1 MEKLIDKIIYAMKNS
16 DSLTDDEE
24 IVRRG
29 LEIIA
34 IKIFFAV
41 IIIIA
46 GLLFGCFFESLV
58 FTIAFTSL
66 RQYGGGY
73 HADSQNK
80 CFLMSTLMLIV
91 SLGIIK
97 AIKTFPQL
105 ILPLGIITIISIVYV
120 FAAAP
125 IDTLNKRLDKDE
137 VRVYGKRARIFAA
150 ILTITSAVLFFLN
163 LNVFASAVMTGI
175 VMSAYL
181 MLKGQISNF
190 IHRGKYE

>member
-1 MEKLIDKIIYAMKNS
+1 MEKLIDKIIDEMKNS

-29 LEIIA
+29 LEVIA

-41 IIIIA
+41 IIIIV
-46 GLLFGCFFESLV
+46 GVLFGCFFESLV

-66 RQYGGGY
+66 RQYSGGY

-80 CFLMSTLMLIV
+80 CFMMSTLMLVI

-97 AIKTFPQL
+97 LIKIFPQL
-105 ILPLGIITIISIVYV
+105 ILPLGIFTLISIVYV
-120 FAAAP
+120 LVAAP
-125 IDTLNKRLDKDE
+125 IDTPNKRLDKDE
-137 VRVYGKRARIFAA
+137 IRVYGKRARIFAA
-150 ILTITSAVLFFLN
+150 VLTITAVALFLLDLN
-163 LNVFASAVMTGI
+163 IFASAVMTGI

-181 MLKGQISNF
+181 MLKGQISNY
-190 IHRGKYE
+190 INREEV

>member
-1 MEKLIDKIIYAMKNS
+1 MEKIIDKIIDAMKNS

-29 LEIIA
+29 LEVIA

-41 IIIIA
+41 VIIIV
-46 GLLFGCFFESLV
+46 GLLFGCFFESVL

-66 RQYGGGY
+66 RQYSGGY

-80 CFLMSTLMLIV
+80 CFMMSTLMLII

-97 AIKTFPQL
+97 LVKIFPQL
-105 ILPLGIITIISIVYV
+105 ILPLGIFTLISIVYV
-120 FAAAP
+120 LVAAP
-125 IDTLNKRLDKDE
+125 IDTPNKRLDKDE
-137 VRVYGKRARIFAA
+137 IRVYGKRARIFAA
-150 ILTITSAVLFFLN
+150 VLTITAVVLFFLD

-181 MLKGQISNF
+181 MLKGQISNY
-190 IHRGKYE
+190 INREEV

>member
-1 MEKLIDKIIYAMKNS
+1 MEKIIDKIIDKMKRS

-46 GLLFGCFFESLV
+46 GLLLGCFFESLV

-66 RQYGGGY
+66 RQYSGGY

-80 CFLMSTLMLIV
+80 CFMMSTLMLII

-97 AIKTFPQL
+97 LIKIFPQL
-105 ILPLGIITIISIVYV
+105 ILPLSLITLILIVYV
-120 FAAAP
+120 FVAAP
-125 IDTLNKRLDKDE
+125 IDTPNKRLDKDE

-150 ILTITSAVLFFLN
+150 VLTITTAALFILDLN
-163 LNVFASAVMTGI
+163 IFASAVMTGI

-181 MLKGQISNF
+181 MLKGQISNY
-190 IHRGKYE
+190 INGEEV

>member
-1 MEKLIDKIIYAMKNS
+1 MEKIIDKIIDKMKRS

-58 FTIAFTSL
+58 FTISFTSL
-66 RQYGGGY
+66 RQYSGGY

-80 CFLMSTLMLIV
+80 CFVMSTLMLII

-97 AIKTFPQL
+97 LIKIFPQL
-105 ILPLGIITIISIVYV
+105 ILPLDLITLISIVYIFV
-120 FAAAP
+120 AAP
-125 IDTLNKRLDKDE
+125 IDTPNKRLDKDE
-137 VRVYGKRARIFAA
+137 IRVYGKRARIFAA
-150 ILTITSAVLFFLN
+150 VLTIITAALFLLDLN
-163 LNVFASAVMTGI
+163 IFASAVMTGI

-181 MLKGQISNF
+181 MVKGQISNY
-190 IHRGKYE
+190 INREKV

>member
-1 MEKLIDKIIYAMKNS
+1 MEKIIDKIIDAMKNS

-29 LEIIA
+29 LEVIA

-41 IIIIA
+41 IIIIV

-66 RQYGGGY
+66 RQYSGGY

-80 CFLMSTLMLIV
+80 CFVMSTLMLII

-97 AIKTFPQL
+97 LIKIFPQL
-105 ILPLGIITIISIVYV
+105 ILPLGIFTLISIVYV
-120 FAAAP
+120 LVAAP
-125 IDTLNKRLDKDE
+125 IDTPNKRLDKDE
-137 VRVYGKRARIFAA
+137 IRVYGKRARIFAA
-150 ILTITSAVLFFLN
+150 VLTITAVFFFFLD

-181 MLKGQISNF
+181 MLKGQISNY
-190 IHRGKYE
+190 INREEV

>member
-1 MEKLIDKIIYAMKNS
+1 MEKIIDKIIDAMQNS

-29 LEIIA
+29 LEVIA

-41 IIIIA
+41 IIIIV
-46 GLLFGCFFESLV
+46 GLLFDCFFESLV

-66 RQYGGGY
+66 RQYSGGY

-80 CFLMSTLMLIV
+80 CFVMSTLMLII

-97 AIKTFPQL
+97 LIKIFPQQ
-105 ILPLGIITIISIVYV
+105 ILPLGIFTLISIVYV
-120 FAAAP
+120 LVAAP
-125 IDTLNKRLDKDE
+125 IDTPNKRLDKDE
-137 VRVYGKRARIFAA
+137 IRVYGKRARIFVAV
-150 ILTITSAVLFFLN
+150 LTITAVVFFFLD

-181 MLKGQISNF
+181 MLKGQISNY
-190 IHRGKYE
+190 INREEV

>member
-1 MEKLIDKIIYAMKNS
+1 MEKIIDKVIEAMKKS

-46 GLLFGCFFESLV
+46 GLLTGCFLESIL
-58 FTIAFTSL
+58 FTTAFTSL
-66 RQYGGGY
+66 RQYSGGY

-80 CFLMSTLMLIV
+80 CFLMSTLMLMI
-91 SLGIIK
+91 SLSIIK
-97 AIKTFPQL
+97 SVKVWSVL
-105 ILPLGIITIISIVYV
+105 ILPLSIIAIISTVYV

-125 IDTLNKRLDKDE
+125 IDTPNKRLDNDE
-137 VRVYGKRARIFAA
+137 IRVYGKRARIFAA
-150 ILTITSAVLFFLN
+150 VLAITAAAFYFLDMYSY
-163 LNVFASAVMTGI
+163 ATAVMTGI

-190 IHRGKYE
+190 INREKV

>member
-1 MEKLIDKIIYAMKNS
+1 MEKIIDKIIDKMKRS

-58 FTIAFTSL
+58 FTISFTSL
-66 RQYGGGY
+66 RQYSGGY

-80 CFLMSTLMLIV
+80 CFMMSTLMLII

-97 AIKTFPQL
+97 LIKIFPQL
-105 ILPLGIITIISIVYV
+105 ILLLDLITLISIVYIFV
-120 FAAAP
+120 AAP
-125 IDTLNKRLDKDE
+125 IDTPNKRLDKDE
-137 VRVYGKRARIFAA
+137 IRVYGKRARIFAA
-150 ILTITSAVLFFLN
+150 VLTIITAALFLLDLN
-163 LNVFASAVMTGI
+163 IFASAVMTGI

-181 MLKGQISNF
+181 MLKGQISNY
-190 IHRGKYE
+190 INREEV

>member
-1 MEKLIDKIIYAMKNS
+1 MEQLIDKIIDAMKKS

-41 IIIIA
+41 IIVIV
-46 GLLFGCFFESLV
+46 GLLAGCFFEGII
-58 FTIAFTSL
+58 FTVAFTSL
-66 RQYGGGY
+66 RQYSGGY
-73 HADSQNK
+73 HADGQKK
-80 CFLMSTLMLIV
+80 CFVLSTLMLII
-91 SLGIIK
+91 SLSIIK
-97 AIKTFPQL
+97 SIKNFPQL
-105 ILPLGIITIISIVYV
+105 ILPLSIITLISIVYV

-125 IDTLNKRLDKDE
+125 IDTPNKRLDKDE
-137 VRVYGKRARIFAA
+137 IRVYGKRARIFAA
-150 ILTITSAVLFFLN
+150 ILTITAAVLCFFN
-163 LNVFASAVMTGI
+163 INVFASAVMTGI

-190 IHRGKYE
+190 INGEEV

>member
-1 MEKLIDKIIYAMKNS
+1 MEKIIDKIIDKMKRS

-46 GLLFGCFFESLV
+46 GLLLGCFFESLV

-66 RQYGGGY
+66 RQYSGGY

-80 CFLMSTLMLIV
+80 CFMMSTLMLII

-97 AIKTFPQL
+97 LIKIFPQL
-105 ILPLGIITIISIVYV
+105 ILPLSLITLILIVYV
-120 FAAAP
+120 FVAAP
-125 IDTLNKRLDKDE
+125 IDTPNKRIKMKY
-137 VRVYGKRARIFAA
+137 VYMEKGRE
-150 ILTITSAVLFFLN
+150 
-163 LNVFASAVMTGI
+163 
-175 VMSAYL
+175 YL
-181 MLKGQISNF
+181 QQ
-190 IHRGKYE
+190 Y

>member
-1 MEKLIDKIIYAMKNS
+1 MEKIIDKVIEAMKKS

-46 GLLFGCFFESLV
+46 GLLTGCFLESIL
-58 FTIAFTSL
+58 FTAAFTSL
-66 RQYGGGY
+66 RQYSGGY

-80 CFLMSTLMLIV
+80 CFLMSTLMLMI
-91 SLGIIK
+91 SLSIIK
-97 AIKTFPQL
+97 SVKVWSVL
-105 ILPLGIITIISIVYV
+105 ILPLSIIAIISTVYV

-125 IDTLNKRLDKDE
+125 IDTPNKRLDNDE
-137 VRVYGKRARIFAA
+137 IRVYGKRARIFAA
-150 ILTITSAVLFFLN
+150 VLAITAAAFYFLDMYSY
-163 LNVFASAVMTGI
+163 ATAVMTGI

-190 IHRGKYE
+190 INREKV

>member
-1 MEKLIDKIIYAMKNS
+1 MEQIIDKIIEAMKNS

-46 GLLFGCFFESLV
+46 GLLLGCFFESIL

-66 RQYGGGY
+66 RQYSGGY
-73 HADSQNK
+73 HADRQNK
-80 CFLMSTLMLIV
+80 CFLMSTLMLII
-91 SLGIIK
+91 SLSIIK
-97 AIKTFPQL
+97 SIKIFPQL
-105 ILPLGIITIISIVYV
+105 ILPLGIITLISIVYV
-120 FAAAP
+120 FAVAP
-125 IDTLNKRLDKDE
+125 IDTPNKRLDKDE
-137 VRVYGKRARIFAA
+137 IRVYGKRARIFAA
-150 ILTITSAVLFFLN
+150 ILTITAAVLCFLDIN
-163 LNVFASAVMTGI
+163 AFASAVMTGI

-190 IHRGKYE
+190 INREEV

>member
-1 MEKLIDKIIYAMKNS
+1 MEKLIDKIIDEMKNS

-29 LEIIA
+29 LEVIA

-41 IIIIA
+41 IIIIV

-66 RQYGGGY
+66 RQYSGGY

-80 CFLMSTLMLIV
+80 CFVMSTLMLII

-97 AIKTFPQL
+97 LIKIFPQL
-105 ILPLGIITIISIVYV
+105 ILPLGIFTLISIVYV
-120 FAAAP
+120 LVAAP
-125 IDTLNKRLDKDE
+125 IDTPNKRLDNDE
-137 VRVYGKRARIFAA
+137 IRVYGKRARIFAA
-150 ILTITSAVLFFLN
+150 VLTIITAALFLLDLN
-163 LNVFASAVMTGI
+163 IFASAVMTGI

-181 MLKGQISNF
+181 MLKGQISNY
-190 IHRGKYE
+190 INREEV

>member
-1 MEKLIDKIIYAMKNS
+1 MEKIIDKVIEAMKRS

-34 IKIFFAV
+34 VKIFFAV

-46 GLLFGCFFESLV
+46 GLLIGCFFESIL
-58 FTIAFTSL
+58 FTVAFTSL
-66 RQYGGGY
+66 RQYSGGY

-80 CFLMSTLMLIV
+80 CFLMSTLMLMI
-91 SLGIIK
+91 SLSIIK
-97 AIKTFPQL
+97 SVKVWPAL
-105 ILPLGIITIISIVYV
+105 ILPLGIIAIISTVYV
-120 FAAAP
+120 FVAAP
-125 IDTLNKRLDKDE
+125 IDTPNKRLDNDE
-137 VRVYGKRARIFAA
+137 IRVYGKRARIFAA
-150 ILTITSAVLFFLN
+150 VLAITASAFYFLDMYAY
-163 LNVFASAVMTGI
+163 ASAVMTGI

-190 IHRGKYE
+190 INREKA